1 MNTLLPLTTV
11 PATTPTPRELIDL
24 AIVSLPQ
31 MQLPTGI
38 YCWERRA
45 GDPTPH
51 GRSLRYTLMSLLG
64 LEKAA
69 AAGHDPG
76 TDLGRIHEALDQA
89 IDDPEL
95 APGDYGLHL
104 WLDVRTGRGRAG
116 DLLPRLERSL
126 AASGGLPAREGM
138 EIGWIVTGLAEQV
151 GAGNRDA
158 EAGLTAALDQ
168 LLGSNRAPSGLF
180 RHYGDGRR
188 RARFPN
194 FATQI
199 YAVLAL
205 ATVGRLALDE
215 RALPAAR
222 MAADRLL
229 ELQLAD
235 GGWPW
240 LFDAERGRVVE
251 RYEIYC
257 VHQHAMAPMG
267 LLELAGATGDGRY
280 TQAAGYGLGWIAGRN
295 ELGADMVD
303 AADGLVY
310 RGIRRRGKRAD
321 AALAAASAL
330 ALLGGPDAPRSR
342 RPELDRT
349 DRPYSMGW
357 ILEAWAGREDVL
369 DA

>member
-1 MNTLLPLTTV
+1 MTTLLPLSTDVAT
-11 PATTPTPRELIDL
+11 PAPRELMAL
-24 AIVSLPQ
+24 AIAALPR
-31 MQLPTGI
+31 MQLASGI
-38 YCWERRA
+38 YCFERRS
-45 GDPTPH
+45 GDPEPH

-76 TDLGRIHEALDQA
+76 TDLERVHDALWQA

-95 APGDYGLHL
+95 EPGDYGLHL
-104 WLDVRTGRGRAG
+104 WLDARAGRGRAG
-116 DLLPRLERSL
+116 ELLPRLERAL
-126 AASGGLPAREGM
+126 AANGGLPARVGM
-138 EIGWIVTGLAEQV
+138 ELGWIVTGLAEQV
-151 GAGNRDA
+151 AAGNRDA
-158 EAGLTAALDQ
+158 DAGFRAALDQ
-168 LLGSNRAPSGLF
+168 LLGANRAPSGLF

-188 RARFPN
+188 RGRFPN

-205 ATVGRLALDE
+205 STAGRHGLDE

-222 MAADRLL
+222 AAADKLL
-229 ELQLAD
+229 ELQLSD

-280 TQAAGYGLGWIAGRN
+280 TQAVDYGLGWIAGRN
-295 ELGADMVD
+295 ELAANMVD
-303 AADGLVY
+303 APDGLVY
-310 RGIRRRGKRAD
+310 RGIRRRGRWAD
-321 AALAAASAL
+321 AALAGGSAL
-330 ALLGGPDAPRSR
+330 ALLGGPEAPKTRK
-342 RPELDRT
+342 PELDTT

-369 DA
+369 AG

>member
-1 MNTLLPLTTV
+1 MTTLLPLPTDVAT
-11 PATTPTPRELIDL
+11 PAPRELMDL
-24 AIVSLPQ
+24 AIAALPR
-31 MQLPTGI
+31 MQLPNAI
-38 YCWERRA
+38 YCWERRS
-45 GDPTPH
+45 GDPAPH
-51 GRSLRYTLMSLLG
+51 GRSLRYTLMTLLG

-76 TDLGRIHEALDQA
+76 TDLERIHAALWDA

-104 WLDVRTGRGRAG
+104 WLDARTGRGHAG
-116 DLLPRLERSL
+116 ELLPRLERSL
-126 AASGGLPAREGM
+126 APNGGLPAREGM

-151 GAGNRDA
+151 ATGNRDA
-158 EAGLTAALDQ
+158 QAGLTAALDQ
-168 LLGSNRAPSGLF
+168 LLGPNRAPSGLF

-188 RARFPN
+188 RGRFPN

-205 ATVGRLALDE
+205 ATVARLGLDD

-222 MAADRLL
+222 TAGDKLL

-267 LLELAGATGDGRY
+267 LLELTGATGDDRY
-280 TQAAGYGLGWIAGRN
+280 THAVGYGLGWISGRN

-310 RGIRRRGKRAD
+310 RGIRRRGRWAD
-321 AALAAASAL
+321 AALATGAASAL
-330 ALLGGPDAPRSR
+330 LSGPATRRSR

-369 DA
+369 EG

>member
-1 MNTLLPLTTV
+1 MTTLLPLSTDVAT
-11 PATTPTPRELIDL
+11 PAPRELIDL
-24 AIVSLPQ
+24 AIAALPR
-31 MQLPTGI
+31 MQLPSGI
-38 YCWERRA
+38 YCWERRS
-45 GDPTPH
+45 GDLQPH
-51 GRSLRYTLMSLLG
+51 GRSLRYTLMTLLG

-76 TDLGRIHEALDQA
+76 TDLERIHDALWEA

-104 WLDVRTGRGRAG
+104 WLDARTGRGRAG
-116 DLLPRLERSL
+116 ELLPRLERSL
-126 AASGGLPAREGM
+126 AAGGGLPAREGM
-138 EIGWIVTGLAEQV
+138 EMGWIVTGLAEQV
-151 GAGNRDA
+151 AAGNRDA
-158 EAGLTAALDQ
+158 EAGLAAALNQ
-168 LLGSNRAPSGLF
+168 LLSANRAPSGLF

-188 RARFPN
+188 RGRFPN

-205 ATVGRLALDE
+205 STVSRLGLDD

-222 MAADRLL
+222 AAGDKLL

-267 LLELAGATGDGRY
+267 LLELAGATGDDRY
-280 TQAAGYGLGWIAGRN
+280 TQAVGYGVGWIAGRN

-310 RGIRRRGKRAD
+310 RGIRRRGRWAD
-321 AALAAASAL
+321 AALGAGTGL
-330 ALLGGPDAPRSR
+330 ALLGGPEAPRSR
-342 RPELDRT
+342 RAELDRT

-369 DA
+369 GGA